1 MALGQNIAIFLPGA
15 KRALGAPGDAGIIMA
30 GEDAEGPATRSA
42 ARRTEKLHTNVPEP
56 RPKRA
61 KSVTSLAA
69 PVEPAIAMGNAQDDS
84 VGLDQTRSNEDFQQD
99 IGVQPTHPPAS
110 AEQASARPAPV
121 DPPIAAAIQGG
132 EERGPAAE
140 TVAGAGHE
148 QNVEVPEPQSS
159 RKRAAEDEPD
169 DPAAEPRPRKKR
181 RSHLEVAKENVTI
194 WTADIKKWEDKLD
207 LLPPVDGHPPR
218 TQKQTTTA
226 VALERK
232 IAEKTGMLEKEKDRV
247 ADLEDRKKKMD
258 DALAARAA
266 ESAHTSRAAVFKVV
280 ELRLRYER
288 EISSSAN
295 KNEAVWAKIH
305 AKYEECIVS
314 GELPVTDRKTVKALK
329 AMCVHSCSCHEHGM
343 AIVHV
348 HCCCAQME
356 YTSRRVQKVQRQTP
370 ESRAPVRRGC
380 RRCRLGP

>member
-1 MALGQNIAIFLPGA
+1 MSC
-15 KRALGAPGDAGIIMA
+15 
-30 GEDAEGPATRSA
+30 ATRFKYCVGIGNMGLPTQS
-42 ARRTEKLHTNVPEP
+42 
-56 RPKRA
+56 
-61 KSVTSLAA
+61 
-69 PVEPAIAMGNAQDDS
+69 PVGPLQH
-84 VGLDQTRSNEDFQQD
+84 LSN
-99 IGVQPTHPPAS
+99 
-110 AEQASARPAPV
+110 RPAPA
-121 DPPIAAAIQGG
+121 DPPIAAAIQGR

-159 RKRAAEDEPD
+159 RKRAAEDQPND
-169 DPAAEPRPRKKR
+169 SAAEPRPRKKR

-194 WTADIKKWEDKLD
+194 WTADIEKWNDKLD
-207 LLPPVDGHPPR
+207 LLPPVDGHPAR

-226 VALERK
+226 ESLERK
-232 IAEKTGMLEKEKDRV
+232 IAEKTVLLETEKNRV
-247 ADLEDRKKKMD
+247 ADLEDKKKKMD

-266 ESAHTSRAAVFKVV
+266 ESAHTSRAAVLKVV

-356 YTSRRVQKVQRQTP
+356 YTSRRVQKVQR
-370 ESRAPVRRGC
+370 
-380 RRCRLGP
+380 